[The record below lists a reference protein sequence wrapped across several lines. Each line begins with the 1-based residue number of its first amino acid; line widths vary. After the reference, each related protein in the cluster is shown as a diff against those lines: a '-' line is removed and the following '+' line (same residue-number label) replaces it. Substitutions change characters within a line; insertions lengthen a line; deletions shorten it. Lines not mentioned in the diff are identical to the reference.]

1 MEALWAERKR
11 PYQFGMADGAPFAF
25 AGFWERWLAP
35 DKQTLE
41 SCTIL
46 TTTPNSL
53 VSDVHDR
60 MPAILTPENY
70 DRWLDPGIRDPK
82 RVLDCLR
89 PFDPKLMKKHAV
101 SSRVN
106 RPENDDE
113 ECAREIQIEQ
123 TALLF

>member
-1 MEALWAERKR
+1 MARSRER
-11 PYQFGMADGAPFAF
+11 D
-25 AGFWERWLAP
+25 
-35 DKQTLE
+35 LE

-46 TTTPNSL
+46 TTRPNSL

-60 MPAILTPENY
+60 MPAILTPEDY
-70 DRWLDPGIRDPK
+70 DLWLDPGITDPK

-89 PFDPKLMKKHAV
+89 PFDPNLMKKRAV

-113 ECAREIQIEQ
+113 ECAREVQIEP
-123 TALLF
+123 TPLLF